1 MGKFKKY
8 NTITYKTRLD
18 LIIMVCQEQMSCAAA
33 AKILEISF
41 STAKMIVKNFRENG
55 KIFEK
60 K

>member
-1 MGKFKKY
+1 MGEFKKY
-8 NTITYKTRLD
+8 NKITYKTRLD
-18 LIIMVCQEQMSCAAA
+18 LIRMVCQEQMSCAGA